1 MRPFDL
7 STAAIFVVIVGP
19 VIVHVAAVLVVT
31 RSAVTFDH
39 FDSSRLIER
48 GMLFRRL
55 FVLRHHCC
63 SSAATS
69 RRHCLS
75 HRTLHYSV
83 RLGDSL

>member
-48 GMLFRRL
+48 GCS
-55 FVLRHHCC
+55 FVVC
-63 SSAATS
+63 SFCAIIAAVPPRPQDGT
-69 RRHCLS
+69 
-75 HRTLHYSV
+75 V
-83 RLGDSL
+83 